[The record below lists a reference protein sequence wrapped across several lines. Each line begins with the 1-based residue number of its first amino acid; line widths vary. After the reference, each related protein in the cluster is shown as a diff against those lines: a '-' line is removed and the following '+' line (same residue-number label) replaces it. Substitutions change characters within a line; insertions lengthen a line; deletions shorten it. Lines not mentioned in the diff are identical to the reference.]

1 MRKNYIHLLLLLLL
15 NVSMFGQKVT
25 ISPTLIN
32 GMGYSGGSIN
42 LGSLPTTTVSLS
54 VKVDV
59 PSSAAAGNQGTIKI
73 YFSRGTAL
81 GSNVTNGGDGG
92 ALYFGGGNVATRSFV
107 IELNW
112 SDFLTSG
119 GFIYA
124 EYNNGTAYKS
134 SNITVI
140 KNSTVNTGTN
150 LNPPKDAPNPKN
162 ITNTIC
168 CDQTIR
174 LGEKPEQITGSQY
187 LNPYDTLPYG
197 IASVWETTARSPI
210 IFDNINKT
218 LNIDYITEPGDITI
232 KRNLGYY
239 HNFEPVNKSNTV
251 KIKVLPSPITSNVI
265 SIPGYKDSNG
275 FVEITN
281 TNPKTIYSSNRSIG
295 RVNLNI
301 LQDPYHVSQR
311 GDVFADIDRYEWEYT
326 KTNAYP
332 AGENNWITIT
342 GENSPTIEYF
352 NSLDIDIEKEN
363 YFLLR
368 RIAIYKNIRSA
379 SNTIKI
385 ILRTV
390 KNNNIICCDQIL
402 IENPSVNQIENPS
415 VITGATPSID
425 NQNLENN
432 SYEVSSIAYQWQKQS
447 ISDDR
452 PNTYGAWSS
461 ISGANSKDY
470 LPLPLEYVVS
480 STPRGKTFIVQSTY
494 NYRRIATIKYRIAN
508 NTTGVAKMES
518 TTSYSNEINIKSG
531 RYFEPETLIAYPNP
545 ASSTL
550 YIENKGTDYTLANT
564 KVNIANTIGTV
575 VNSNNFSVIN
585 PNLISIDVSNL
596 FIGTYFINIETGV
609 VPRGNKQITFIKSN

>member
-1 MRKNYIHLLLLLLL
+1 MRKNYIHLVLLLLL

-162 ITNTIC
+162 IANTIC

-218 LNIDYITEPGDITI
+218 LTIDYITEPGDITI

-239 HNFEPVNKSNTV
+239 HNFEPVNKSNTI
-251 KIKVLPSPITSNVI
+251 KIKVLPSPILTNTITTNDVSNSDGYYELSNVKTLNL
-265 SIPGYKDSNG
+265 YG
-275 FVEITN
+275 F
-281 TNPKTIYSSNRSIG
+281 SSK
-295 RVNLNI
+295 VNLNM
-301 LQDPYHVSQR
+301 LQDPSHINQR
-311 GDVFADIDRYEWEYT
+311 GDNITDVDSYRWEY
-326 KTNAYP
+326 K
-332 AGENNWITIT
+332 NNKLASNPWITIPNEIYGYLNFSDPSQLSNT
-342 GENSPTIEYF
+342 EDT
-352 NSLDIDIEKEN
+352 N
-363 YFLLR
+363 YLIR
-368 RIAIYKNIRSA
+368 RIAIYKNVSRV
-379 SNTIKI
+379 SNEINVLVRG
-385 ILRTV
+385 LRF
-390 KNNNIICCDQIL
+390 NNTICCDQIL
-402 IENPSVNQIENPS
+402 KIETPTNFEDPQTIIGST
-415 VITGATPSID
+415 VIVDKPIREGQNFKIKSIT
-425 NQNLENN
+425 
-432 SYEVSSIAYQWQKQS
+432 YQWQSQS
-447 ISDDR
+447 TTGVYPTSIWSDISD
-452 PNTYGAWSS
+452 AK
-461 ISGANSKDY
+461 SKDY
-470 LPLPLEYVVS
+470 LPSQPLKVVFNTRGGYAFES
-480 STPRGKTFIVQSTY
+480 SYK
-494 NYRRIATIKYRIAN
+494 YRRVVTINYSVV
-508 NTTGVAKMES
+508 TTKLINGTA
-518 TTSYSNEINIKSG
+518 TSYSNETYLNGAASTPYIKV
-531 RYFEPETLIAYPNP
+531 YPNP
-545 ASSTL
+545 TSSILT
-550 YIENKGTDYTLANT
+550 IECTVDISDAKVIIHNIMGT
-564 KVNIANTIGTV
+564 I
-575 VNSNNFSVIN
+575 VNSNDFSVLD
-585 PNLISIDVSNL
+585 PRSISIDVSN
-596 FIGTYFINIETGV
+596 FIAGTYFITIENEHLGTIQ
-609 VPRGNKQITFIKSN
+609 RAFIKQ